1 VAGPSIDD
9 LLEAVK
15 SVQDLKNAL
24 LAHDDLFAAIVDRL
38 SQVEQRLA
46 VLEGFATE
54 QRVKRE

>member
-24 LAHDDLFAAIVDRL
+24 LAHDELFAAIVDRL
-38 SQVEQRLA
+38 SRVEQRLTA
-46 VLEGFATE
+46 LEVVATG
-54 QRVKRE
+54 QRTQRE

>member
-1 VAGPSIDD
+1 MAGPSIDD